1 MRLRV
6 LAFTGVVVTA
16 AFVASVA
23 RVTLAGQAGTA
34 RPVPAASAKPPAA
47 AKGGLRT
54 PWGEPDLQGI
64 WQDPTQTPLQR
75 PAQYANREFLTD
87 AEIAELDKKREALDR
102 REHRAGAGTEQDVAG
117 AYNAVFESHKKT
129 GRRTS
134 LIVDPQDGRVPAL
147 TEAAAKRVDR
157 ERAYQANPRQAAD
170 PGTWNTGRVNRADGP
185 EDRSTS
191 ERCLGS
197 MLPDLNV
204 FTRIVQSPGFVA
216 IYYEHGQGGG
226 GNRIIPTNNS
236 PHLAPAI
243 RQWYGD
249 ARGHW
254 EGDTLVVDTTNFSPK
269 TFYRGAHENLHLI
282 ERFRRTD
289 AETIEYS
296 VRVEDPNTW
305 VKPWTIKMDL
315 KKNPDKYNRIFE
327 STCHEG
333 NYGLT
338 GMLANTRAAERAFAE
353 GKGPDPAAMNL
364 AIGGAGGEAD
374 PFEAAVD

>member
-1 MRLRV
+1 MKNRLLAVIVVAMAV
-6 LAFTGVVVTA
+6 LLIA
-16 AFVASVA
+16 VA
-23 RVTLAGQAGTA
+23 RLPFAEGEATA
-34 RPVPAASAKPPAA
+34 SSAS
-47 AKGGLRT
+47 LRT

-87 AEIAELDKKREALDR
+87 AEIKEIDAKREALDR
-102 REHRAGAGTEQDVAG
+102 REHRAGRGTEQDVAG
-117 AYNAVFESHKKT
+117 AYNAVFESHRRT

-134 LIVDPQDGRVPAL
+134 LVTDPPNGRVPAI
-147 TEAAAKRVDR
+147 TEAAAKRLEI
-157 ERAYQANPRQAAD
+157 ERAYQANPRKAPN
-170 PGTWNTGRVNRADGP
+170 PGTWNTGRMNRADGP

-197 MLPDLNV
+197 MLPDLNA
-204 FTRIVQSPGFVA
+204 FTRIVQSPGYVA

-226 GNRIIPTNNS
+226 GNRLIPTDNS
-236 PHLAPAI
+236 PHLPPNI

-254 EGDTLVVDTTNFSPK
+254 EGDTLVVDTTNFSQK
-269 TFYRGAHENLHLI
+269 TFYRGAHENLHLV

-289 AETIEYS
+289 AETMEYS
-296 VRVEDPNTW
+296 VRVEDPTTW
-305 VKPWTIKMDL
+305 VQPWTVKVDL
-315 KKNPDKYNRIFE
+315 RKNEDKFNRIFE

-338 GMLANTRAAERAFAE
+338 GMLANTRAAERAFAA
-353 GKGPDPAAMNL
+353 GKGPDPATMNL
-364 AIGGAGGEAD
+364 AIGGAGGASD
-374 PFEAAVD
+374 PFEGGAE

>member
-1 MRLRV
+1 MTNRLLSAIVVAMTV
-6 LAFTGVVVTA
+6 LLIGVA
-16 AFVASVA
+16 YAP
-23 RVTLAGQAGTA
+23 LPGNHAGTSKA
-34 RPVPAASAKPPAA
+34 N
-47 AKGGLRT
+47 LRT

-87 AEIAELDKKREALDR
+87 AEIAAIDAKREALDR
-102 REHRAGAGTEQDVAG
+102 REHRAERGTEQDVAG
-117 AYNAVFESHKKT
+117 AYNAVFESHRKT

-134 LIVDPQDGRVPAL
+134 LVVDPPNGRVPAM
-147 TEAAAKRVDR
+147 TEAASRRVEM
-157 ERAYQANPRQAAD
+157 ERAYQANPRKAPN
-170 PGTWNTGRVNRADGP
+170 PGSWNTGRMNRADGP

-197 MLPDLNV
+197 MLPDLNA
-204 FTRIVQSPGFVA
+204 FTRVVQSPGYVA

-226 GNRIIPTNNS
+226 GTRVIPIDGS
-236 PHLAPAI
+236 AHLPSNV
-243 RQWYGD
+243 RPWYGD

-254 EGDTLVVDTTNFSPK
+254 EGDTLVVETTNFGPR
-269 TFYRGAHENLHLI
+269 TFYRGAHDNLHLV
-282 ERFRRTD
+282 ERFRRAD

-296 VRVEDPNTW
+296 VRVEDPTTW
-305 VKPWTIKMDL
+305 VQPWTIKMDL

-338 GMLANTRAAERAFAE
+338 GMLANTRAAERAFAA
-353 GKGPDPAAMNL
+353 GRGPDPATMNL
-364 AIGGAGGEAD
+364 ALGGAGGEAD
-374 PFEAAVD
+374 PFEGGGD